1 MRIGMMCHASM
12 GGSSRIAVELASTL
26 ALRGH
31 EVHLFARTAPFF
43 PCRVSRTLTL
53 HTLREDNGD
62 HHPAELLLDWPPN
75 ELESYMKMIFEVI
88 EEEALAVL
96 HFHYGFPF
104 AFVAA
109 EVRRRQGDAWPVLI
123 GTLHGTD
130 VTCCGDAVKRAQMMR
145 WLTYVDELT
154 TVSRSHAQLATK
166 LLHLS
171 AAPRVIPN
179 FIDLTEFQAR
189 SREVQRSRPRIVHIS
204 NFRPVK
210 NVLRLAQLYHEI
222 REHVDA
228 ELWLIGD
235 GPELATLRAALHP
248 HGLERDITYWGIQRN
263 VAAILQ
269 QTDLLL
275 LTSAYES
282 FSMVALEA
290 MACGVPVL
298 APRVGGIPE
307 VVVDGETGYLYPA
320 TEPSTAVELAIQLL
334 ADPQLLM
341 QLKKKARAHA
351 GTFDKEK
358 TVSDYES
365 LYQQWVERRPQKE
378 HEPRVFGRRGYAE
391 RI

>member
-1 MRIGMMCHASM
+1 M

-26 ALRGH
+26 ARRGH

-43 PCRVSRTLTL
+43 PCTVSRTLTL
-53 HTLREDNGD
+53 HTLREDDGD
-62 HHPAELLLDWPPN
+62 HHPSDLLLDWPRD
-75 ELESYMKMIFEVI
+75 ELESYVKMVLTVH
-88 EEEALAVL
+88 EEEALALL

-109 EVRRRQGDAWPVLI
+109 EVRRRQGGTSPVLI

-130 VTCCGDAVKRAQMMR
+130 VTCCGDAVKRAQIMR
-145 WLTYVDELT
+145 WLNSVDAVT
-154 TVSRSHAQLATK
+154 TVSRSHARLASSQL
-166 LLHLS
+166 LLA

-179 FIDLTEFQAR
+179 FIDLTEFQAPAP
-189 SREVQRSRPRIVHIS
+189 EVQRSRPRIVHIS

-210 NVLRLAQLYHEI
+210 NVLQLAQLYREI
-222 REHVDA
+222 REHMDA

-235 GPELATLRAALHP
+235 GPELASLRAALHA

-290 MACGVPVL
+290 MACGVPVI
-298 APRVGGIPE
+298 APRVGGLPE
-307 VVVDGETGYLYPA
+307 VIVDGETGYLYSA
-320 TEPSTAVELAIQLL
+320 TEPSTAVELAIRLL
-334 ADPQLLM
+334 ADTELLL

-351 GTFDKEK
+351 GTFVKEK
-358 TVSDYES
+358 TISDYES
-365 LYQQWVERRPQKE
+365 LYQHCIARHRQKE
-378 HEPRVFGRRGYAE
+378 HEPGSPREARVC
-391 RI
+391 

>member
-1 MRIGMMCHASM
+1 MRIGMLCHASM
-12 GGSSRIAVELASTL
+12 GGSSRIAVALASEL

-31 EVHLFARTAPFF
+31 EVHLFARTVPFF
-43 PCRVSRTLTL
+43 PCPVSRTFTL
-53 HTLREDNGD
+53 HTLHEDEGD
-62 HHPAELLLDWPPN
+62 HHPADLLLDWPPD
-75 ELESYMKMIFEVI
+75 ELESYMQMIFEVI

-109 EVRRRQGDAWPVLI
+109 EVRRRQGGAWPILI

-130 VTCCGDAVKRAQMMR
+130 VTCCGDLMKQAQLIR
-145 WLTYVDELT
+145 WLKYVDELT
-154 TVSRSHAQLATK
+154 TVSRSHAQLATE

-171 AAPRVIPN
+171 DAPRVIPN
-179 FIDLTEFQAR
+179 FIDLREFQAQ

-210 NVLRLAQLYHEI
+210 NVQHLAHIYLEI

-235 GPELATLRAALHP
+235 GPEMASLKAALHS
-248 HGLERDITYWGIQRN
+248 HGLERDITYWGIQRH

-269 QTDLLL
+269 QSDLLL

-320 TEPSTAVELAIQLL
+320 TEPSTAVDLAIRLL

-341 QLKKKARAHA
+341 QMKKKARAHA

-358 TVSDYES
+358 TVSDYEN
-365 LYQQWVERRPQKE
+365 LYQQWIERRLQKE
-378 HEPRVFGRRGYAE
+378 HKPGNLQEAGK
-391 RI
+391 

>member
-1 MRIGMMCHASM
+1 MRIGILCHASM

-43 PCRVSRTLTL
+43 PCRFSRNLTL
-53 HTLREDNGD
+53 HTVRVANGD
-62 HHPAELLLDWPPN
+62 HHPADLLLDWPSD
-75 ELESYMKMIFEVI
+75 ELESYVKMILKVI
-88 EEEALAVL
+88 EEEALAIL

-109 EVRRRQGDAWPVLI
+109 EVRRRRGGAWPVII

-130 VTCCGDAVKRAQMMR
+130 VTCCGDVVKRAQMMR
-145 WLTYVDELT
+145 WLNYVDELT
-154 TVSRSHAQLATK
+154 TVSRSHAQLATE

-179 FIDLTEFQAR
+179 FIDLTEFQAL
-189 SREVQRSRPRIVHIS
+189 SPEVQRSRPRIVHIS

-210 NVLRLAQLYHEI
+210 NVPRLAQLYHEI

-235 GPELATLRAALHP
+235 GPEMAALRAALHAF
-248 HGLERDITYWGIQRN
+248 GLERDVTYWGIQRN

-269 QTDLLL
+269 QADLLL

-307 VVVDGETGYLYPA
+307 VVADGETGSLYPA
-320 TEPSTAVELAIQLL
+320 NEPSIAVELAIRLL
-334 ADPQLLM
+334 TDPQLLM

-358 TVSDYES
+358 TVLEYEN
-365 LYQQWVERRPQKE
+365 LYQQWIERRMQKA
-378 HEPRVFGRRGYAE
+378 HEPGDLREVRV
-391 RI
+391 

>member
-1 MRIGMMCHASM
+1 M
-12 GGSSRIAVELASTL
+12 GGSSRIAMELASTL
-26 ALRGH
+26 ARRGH
-31 EVHLFARTAPFF
+31 EVHLFARTVPFF
-43 PCRVSRTLTL
+43 PCPVSRTLTL
-53 HTLREDNGD
+53 HTVRDAHGD
-62 HHPAELLLDWPPN
+62 HHPADLLLDWPPD
-75 ELESYMKMIFEVI
+75 ELKSYMQMIFEVI

-109 EVRRRQGDAWPVLI
+109 EVRRRQGGAWPVLI

-130 VTCCGDAVKRAQMMR
+130 VTCCGDVVKQAQLMR
-145 WLTYVDELT
+145 WLKYVDEIT
-154 TVSRSHAQLATK
+154 TVSRSHAQLATE

-171 AAPRVIPN
+171 ASPRVIPN
-179 FIDLTEFQAR
+179 FIDLTEFQALA
-189 SREVQRSRPRIVHIS
+189 REDQHSRPRIVHIS

-235 GPELATLRAALHP
+235 GPEMASLRTALRSYRF
-248 HGLERDITYWGIQRN
+248 ERDITYWGIQRT

-320 TEPSTAVELAIQLL
+320 TEPSTAVELAIRLL

-351 GTFDKEK
+351 GNFDKEK
-358 TVSDYES
+358 TVSDYEN
-365 LYQQWVERRPQKE
+365 LYQHWVERRSQKA
-378 HEPRVFGRRGYAE
+378 HESGDLREART
-391 RI
+391 

>member
-43 PCRVSRTLTL
+43 PCRVSSTLTL
-53 HTLREDNGD
+53 HTVREDNGD
-62 HHPAELLLDWPPN
+62 RHPADLLLDWPPG
-75 ELESYMKMIFEVI
+75 ELESYVQLILEVL
-88 EEEALAVL
+88 EEEALDIL

-109 EVRRRQGDAWPVLI
+109 EVRKRQGGAWPVLI

-130 VTCCGDAVKRAQMMR
+130 VTCCGDVVKRAQMMQ
-145 WLTYVDELT
+145 WLKYVDDLT
-154 TVSRSHAQLATK
+154 TVSRSHAQLATS
-166 LLHLS
+166 LLPL
-171 AAPRVIPN
+171 ATPPRVIPN
-179 FIDLTEFQAR
+179 FIDLTDFQAQP
-189 SREVQRSRPRIVHIS
+189 REVQRARPRIVHIS

-210 NVLRLAQLYHEI
+210 NIQRLAHLYLQIKEQL
-222 REHVDA
+222 DA

-235 GPELATLRAALHP
+235 GPEIASLRAALHP
-248 HGLERDITYWGIQRN
+248 HGLERDITYWGIQHD
-263 VAAILQ
+263 VASILQ

-298 APRVGGIPE
+298 APCVGGIPE

-320 TEPSTAVELAIQLL
+320 TEPSTAVELAIRLFS
-334 ADPQLLM
+334 DPQLLV
-341 QLKKKARAHA
+341 QLKRKARAHA
-351 GTFDKEK
+351 GNFDKEK
-358 TVSDYES
+358 TVSNYEY
-365 LYQQWVERRPQKE
+365 LYQQWVERRTQKE
-378 HEPRVFGRRGYAE
+378 ARAGGSREAKV
-391 RI
+391 

>member
-26 ALRGH
+26 ARRGH
-31 EVHLFARTAPFF
+31 EVHLFTRTPPFF
-43 PCRVSRTLTL
+43 PCLVSRTLTL
-53 HTLREDNGD
+53 HTLHEDKGD
-62 HHPAELLLDWPPN
+62 RHPADLLLDWPSD
-75 ELESYMKMIFEVI
+75 ELEAFMKMIFKVI

-109 EVRRRQGDAWPVLI
+109 EVRRRQGGASPVLF

-130 VTCCGDAVKRAQMMR
+130 VTCCGDVVKQA
-145 WLTYVDELT
+145 
-154 TVSRSHAQLATK
+154 LATK

-171 AAPRVIPN
+171 APPRVIPN
-179 FIDLTEFQAR
+179 FIDLTEFQTR
-189 SREVQRSRPRIVHIS
+189 PREVQRSRPRFVHIS

-210 NVLRLAQLYHEI
+210 NVQRLAHIYLEI

-248 HGLERDITYWGIQRN
+248 HGLERDVTYWGIQRN

-275 LTSAYES
+275 LTSDYES

-307 VVVDGETGYLYPA
+307 VVVNGETGYLYPA
-320 TEPSTAVELAIQLL
+320 TEPSTAVELAIRLL

-341 QLKKKARAHA
+341 QMKKKARAHA

-358 TVSDYES
+358 TVSDYEHI
-365 LYQQWVERRPQKE
+365 YQQWVERRTQKE
-378 HEPRVFGRRGYAE
+378 HEPGASGRLGYDE
-391 RI
+391 